1 MIEQNTIPQLEAG
14 TQKAQGVLDASIK
27 TLHACQT
34 EHQQQKAKAEGLHT
48 NAMDAYAAKLSAE
61 KEMAELVQKIGT
73 MEERGIAGRWWYG
86 GPPGGLKKEGNL
98 GSIRIHHSK
107 FRTLHFVMERVFGL
121 SGNMI

>member
-73 MEERGIAGRWWYG
+73 MEERFFAGH
-86 GPPGGLKKEGNL
+86 PGGMEGL
-98 GSIRIHHSK
+98 
-107 FRTLHFVMERVFGL
+107 L
-121 SGNMI
+121 